1 MPLVIIINAVLIS
14 IEVTL
19 QKMLKDKKDDP
30 EKKIPNNFEKFVNT
44 EEFKALL
51 EAMLDYCRELF
62 RLENKQTVLEL
73 EAKQIGLPIPQV
85 LPSEKKK
92 LYEKAKKMADR
103 YSWIV
108 FHYKSIN
115 DEQMEHCHSF
125 MQFKSKILSNQK

>member
-1 MPLVIIINAVLIS
+1 MQLVIIINAVLIS

-62 RLENKQTVLEL
+62 RLENKQNVLE
-73 EAKQIGLPIPQV
+73 
-85 LPSEKKK
+85 
-92 LYEKAKKMADR
+92 
-103 YSWIV
+103 
-108 FHYKSIN
+108 
-115 DEQMEHCHSF
+115 
-125 MQFKSKILSNQK
+125 